1 VSKRNK
7 KKPVPAKARVPAA
20 PKPQVAAPPSVEVL
34 QAIVEL
40 PQLAVPVRPAPARSR
55 LTACYVDFENFLYTS
70 QKLGHTLD
78 VAKLARQLSRLSREA
93 SGDSWAHT
101 AVYACW
107 DAVSTVARHA
117 QDEWA
122 MVGWKTVTV
131 PGREDY
137 QSRRM
142 VKNLADFMMSLD
154 ILEDARDR
162 PWDHFFIA
170 SGDAD
175 FCEVAERL
183 KRLRKRI
190 TVVAM
195 QANLSYRLQE
205 AADDYVICSPEDLAG
220 PAGAPRGYR
229 TLAEVRVGPERE
241 RSEDPYQVLC
251 RMVRLAE
258 KDQGRQPV
266 PWKVVREEYLARTL
280 DMPLEELDR
289 FVRELAEAGFV
300 NLVSRKDKLGRS
312 QSFISIPR

>member
-1 VSKRNK
+1 MSKRNK
-7 KKPVPAKARVPAA
+7 KPPPKAKHAPAA
-20 PKPQVAAPPSVEVL
+20 AKPQVVAAPTVSLEAVVP
-34 QAIVEL
+34 L
-40 PQLAVPVRPAPARSR
+40 PALAPPPPPPAPRSVM
-55 LTACYVDFENFLYTS
+55 TACYVDFENWLYTA

-78 VAKLARQLSRLSREA
+78 VAKLARQLSRLSREVC
-93 SGDSWAHT
+93 GDSWAHT

-107 DAVSTVARHA
+107 DAVSMVARHA

-122 MVGWKTVTV
+122 MVGWRTVTV

-162 PWDHFFIA
+162 PWDHYFIA

-175 FCEVAERL
+175 FCEVVERL

-190 TVVAM
+190 TIVAM
-195 QANLSYRLQE
+195 QANLSFRLQE
-205 AADDYVICSPEDLAG
+205 AADDYVVVSPEELAG
-220 PAGAPRGYR
+220 AAGAPRGYR
-229 TLAEVRVGPERE
+229 NLAEIRVGPERE

-266 PWKVVREEYLARTL
+266 PWKVVREEYMARTL
-280 DMPLEELDR
+280 DMPLDELDR
-289 FVRELAEAGFV
+289 FVRELHEAGFV
-300 NLVSRKDKLGRS
+300 NLVSRKDKMGRS